1 MSKTNTQKTIGLI
14 LGICIIPA
22 LAVGVLFGLV
32 KLGFDAGNELAE
44 RFIEW
49 VSGERND

>member
-1 MSKTNTQKTIGLI
+1 MPKTKTQITVGFIM
-14 LGICIIPA
+14 GICITPA
-22 LAVGVLFGLV
+22 LMLGLLLGLL